1 MLLAEILP
9 RVFVHK
15 ENGQEVRLTDPDT
28 KLSPDEVCNFY
39 AGLYAILTTA
49 KIVGP
54 EIKKDAIEYKFVST
68 IGTKG

>member
-1 MLLAEILP
+1 MLQTTLLERI
-9 RVFVHK
+9 FIHK
-15 ENGQEVRLTDPDT
+15 DNGQEVRLTDPDT
-28 KLSPDEVCNFY
+28 NLSPEEVCNFY

-54 EIKKDAIEYKFVST
+54 EIKKDAIEYQFVST

>member
-9 RVFVHK
+9 RVFIHK
-15 ENGQEVRLTDPDT
+15 QDGQEVRLTDPD
-28 KLSPDEVCNFY
+28 KNLSPEAVCNFY
-39 AGLYAILTTA
+39 AGLYSILTTA

-54 EIKKDAIEYKFVST
+54 EIKRDAIEYQFVST